1 MNLKPIKLL
10 FLFILSIFISNCSS
24 DDSSDNTPNQP
35 ENQVTFNGTSYS
47 ITTAWIND
55 ENTTTNDPSEIG
67 VNLFNKTT
75 EEINSGND
83 LTNITRVYFDFDDV
97 TVQETT
103 YTQITDYDFSINGS
117 VTNGVFNNG
126 TVLLSDEDPLSDF
139 YASSGSVIINSI
151 SESTVNLEFTFTR
164 NDGQVISGSYFGNYI
179 DPN

>member
-1 MNLKPIKLL
+1 MNFKKIKFAVLL
-10 FLFILSIFISNCSS
+10 TVVSFISSCSS
-24 DDSSDNTPNQP
+24 DDNSNNTQNQP
-35 ENQVTFNGTSYS
+35 ENEVTFNGTSYS

-67 VNLFNKTT
+67 VNLSNKTT

-103 YTQITDYDFSINGS
+103 YTQITDYDFSINGT
-117 VTNGVFNNG
+117 VTNGVFDAG
-126 TVLLSDEDPLSDF
+126 TVLLSDNDPQSDF
-139 YASSGSVIINSI
+139 YASSGLVTINSI
-151 SESTVNLEFTFTR
+151 SESTVDLEFTFTR
-164 NDGQVISGSYFGNYI
+164 NDGQVISGSYIGNYI